1 MGSKQTISTQTTEDS
16 FPKLSANEFAENEAH
31 PEQNLIK
38 VYIDVYIYSLLS
50 NMHILKKIYQGKKEP
65 STYTMANEHSG
76 KEGNYKTKN
85 SKKKTDKRD
94 TNIIA
99 N

>member
-1 MGSKQTISTQTTEDS
+1 
-16 FPKLSANEFAENEAH
+16 
-31 PEQNLIK
+31 
-38 VYIDVYIYSLLS
+38 
-50 NMHILKKIYQGKKEP
+50 
-65 STYTMANEHSG
+65 MANGHSG

-99 N
+99 NWGWVCQKRRGIVVDD